1 MSPNPD
7 AIALLKAD
15 HDKVKEMFEK
25 YGTLGDRAIA
35 GKQELAGRI
44 CRELTVHAWIE
55 EQVFYPR
62 VREAGRK
69 IEDEVLEGLEEH
81 HLIKHAVTELEP
93 LTADNERYDAK
104 VEVLKE
110 LVEHH
115 VDEEEADMF
124 PRVRRALDAGE
135 LEELGAAMEAARA
148 TAPTRIDP
156 DAPDEPTAATAG
168 GRGAAGSPR

>member
-1 MSPNPD
+1 MSPTPD
-7 AIALLKAD
+7 ALDLLKAD
-15 HDKVKEMFEK
+15 HDRIKEMFAK
-25 YGTLGDRAIA
+25 YDTLGDRAM
-35 GKQELAGRI
+35 GGRKDLAGQI
-44 CRELTVHAWIE
+44 CRELTVHAYIE

-93 LTADNERYDAK
+93 LSPDNERYDAK

-115 VDEEEADMF
+115 VDEEEEDMF
-124 PRVRRALDAGE
+124 PRVRRAIDAKE
-135 LEELGAAMEAARA
+135 LEELGAAMEAART
-148 TAPTRIDP
+148 TAPTHVDP
-156 DAPDEPTAATAG
+156 DSPDEPTAAGA
-168 GRGAAGSPR
+168 RGEGTAGSPR

>member
-15 HDKVKEMFEK
+15 HDKVKEMFAK
-25 YGTLGDRAIA
+25 YDTLGDRAMA

-44 CRELTVHAWIE
+44 CTELTVHAWIE

-62 VREAGRK
+62 VREAGRQIK
-69 IEDEVLEGLEEH
+69 DEVLEGLEEH

-115 VDEEEADMF
+115 VDEEESDMF
-124 PRVRRALDAGE
+124 PRVRKAIDAKE
-135 LEELGAAMEAARA
+135 LEKLGTEMKAARA
-148 TAPTRIDP
+148 SAPAHIAP

-168 GRGAAGSPR
+168 TGGTAGSPR

>member
-15 HDKVKEMFEK
+15 HDKVKEMFAK
-25 YGTLGDRAIA
+25 YDTLGDRAMA
-35 GKQELAGRI
+35 GKKELAGRI
-44 CRELTVHAWIE
+44 CRELTVHAYIE

-81 HLIKHAVTELEP
+81 HLIKHGVAELEP
-93 LTADNERYDAK
+93 LSADNERYDAK

-124 PRVRRALDAGE
+124 PRVRKALDAKELGE
-135 LEELGAAMEAARA
+135 LATAMEAARA
-148 TAPTRIDP
+148 SAPVHSDP
-156 DAPDEPTAATAG
+156 DAPDEPTAAGAQSG
-168 GRGAAGSPR
+168 GPAGSAS